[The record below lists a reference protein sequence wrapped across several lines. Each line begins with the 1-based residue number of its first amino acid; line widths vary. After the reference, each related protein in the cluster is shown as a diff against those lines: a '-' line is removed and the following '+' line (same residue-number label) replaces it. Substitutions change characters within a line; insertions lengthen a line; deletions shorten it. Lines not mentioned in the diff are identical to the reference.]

1 LKTLLLLLMHF
12 VLLQTLPLQA
22 QWAPWQIIQ
31 KGRTFCYASGNNKLY
46 LKIDSTETGTN
57 YKRYRNY
64 FRLMGGAGSSI
75 PYQYFFLDSTNWTG
89 EYIEQNNSDHFSFTT
104 RNGKAF
110 TIETQGT
117 TGYSWRCYDL
127 LQKGYITA
135 RIDTMTNVSF
145 LNITD
150 SVKFISFTATDSSG
164 NTVTHWLNN
173 VQLRMSKHYGLL
185 DIIKFNTPDTAGI
198 YTLTGFTNPETNW
211 TDLTAKQVFDI
222 QPGDIRHIKEGFDS
236 QGTPYPSETK
246 FTRLK
251 CFERIETKGGNLL
264 VLKDSFE
271 SIHILYNSTL
281 LKVDTIYTS
290 GIKTDSINL
299 NYYNF
304 LNLLDYEITAK
315 PILASSSFSYH
326 TNNLYYFTL
335 PPTIRAKYQLRSIS
349 YNPEYHV
356 WPIFYDF
363 SSHVYYVEHMGGGY
377 FVTPYVSGGTSFR
390 LPHYFNRENLSWGNP
405 DDWDKLRN
413 LVSVKE
419 VSAKSV
425 NLYPNPVERYLTLT
439 ITGNWPQQELNIIFF
454 TTTGKQVYEKKIHH
468 QESEIDLVSL
478 AAGIYTYIISFPDG
492 RVERGKLC
500 KQ

>member
-1 LKTLLLLLMHF
+1 MKTLLLLLF
-12 VLLQTLPLQA
+12 VMLQTMPLQA

-31 KGRTFCYASGNNKLY
+31 KGRTFCYASGNTKLY

-57 YKRYRNY
+57 YTRYWNY
-64 FRLMGGAGSSI
+64 FRLRGGAGSSL

-89 EYIEQNNSDHFSFTT
+89 EYIEQNNTDHFSFTT

-127 LQKGYITA
+127 PQNGYITA
-135 RIDTMTNVSF
+135 RVDTMMNVTF

-150 SVKFISFTATDSSG
+150 SVKFIRFTAADSSD

-173 VQLRMSKHYGLL
+173 VQLRVSKHYGLL
-185 DIIKFNTPDTAGI
+185 DIIKFITPDTAGI

-222 QPGDIRHIKEGFDS
+222 QPGDLRIIRNNLELNGP
-236 QGTPYPSETK
+236 PYLFSTK
-246 FTRLK
+246 HTRLK
-251 CFERIETKGGNLL
+251 CIERTENTNERIII
-264 VLKDSFE
+264 LKDSFE
-271 SIHILYNSTL
+271 TIHVRYISSLQRYDTLYSN
-281 LKVDTIYTS
+281 
-290 GIKTDSINL
+290 GIKTDSIHL
-299 NYYNF
+299 DKYEF
-304 LNLLDYEITAK
+304 LNFLDYEIAAK
-315 PILASSSFSYH
+315 PLTTSTYILYH
-326 TNNLYYFTL
+326 TNYLYYFNL
-335 PPTIRAKYQLRSIS
+335 PPTIRAKYWLGSFNYDYEKRI
-349 YNPEYHV
+349 
-356 WPIFYDF
+356 WPIYTDF
-363 SSHVYYVEHMGGGY
+363 PNSHAYYIEFMGGGY
-377 FVTPYVSGGTSFR
+377 YVTPFMTGGAEYR
-390 LPHYFNRENLSWGNP
+390 LPYYFNRGGFSWGNAE
-405 DDWDKLRN
+405 DWDKLRN

-419 VSAKSV
+419 VSSKSV

-439 ITGNWPQQELNIIFF
+439 TTGNWPSELNIIFF
-454 TTTGKQVYEKKIHH
+454 TTTGKRVYEKKIHH

-478 AAGIYTYIISFPDG
+478 AAGMYTYIISFPDG